1 MTNLQ
6 IMVKA
11 MAEFCK
17 DCPKN
22 NTAEYNEC
30 NPLQGDYCEALNK
43 HCISL
48 QEQMLANN

>member
-6 IMVKA
+6 VMIKA

-22 NTAEYNEC
+22 NTIEC
-30 NPLQGDYCEALNK
+30 DPLKSDYCEDLK
-43 HCISL
+43 RHCISL
-48 QEQMLANN
+48 QEQMRKSP